1 MLSWVRAMFRRID
14 GILRRPNVA
23 AMLQSD
29 SILVTA
35 PEAGTVWRVGTEV
48 TVSWRV
54 IGPMGH
60 PVDVVLLRGTGAGI
74 EDVAVLA
81 GEVPTRQLSVRVRV
95 PEVEAGSDYS
105 VALVSSDPT
114 DVRSPRFAIAE
125 GE

>member
-1 MLSWVRAMFRRID
+1 MLSWVRSMFRRVD
-14 GILRRPNVA
+14 GFLRRPNIA
-23 AMLQSD
+23 AMLDSD

-35 PEAGTVWRVGTEV
+35 PEAGAVWTVGSEV

-60 PVDVVLLRGTGAGI
+60 PVDVILLRGTGAGI

-81 GEVPTRQLSVRVRV
+81 REVPTRQLSVQVRV
-95 PEVEAGSDYS
+95 PEVAGGSDYA

-114 DVRSPRFAIAE
+114 DVRSPRFTIAQ
-125 GE
+125 GD